1 VDVVL
6 LGHNGE
12 RIGLPVSYRDSRTD
26 GVMAR
31 AIEQLGKADI
41 YDRSGI
47 QFLPFNTLYQLRA
60 LVEQQPEL
68 AAQVTHVL
76 MIPDYFS
83 YRLTGKMNWEYTNA
97 TTTQLVNI
105 NSDSWDENL
114 LNWAGASPRWFG
126 TPTHPGNV
134 IGQWLCP
141 QGNTIPVVAVASHDT
156 ASAVIAAP
164 LASRDA
170 AWLSSGTWSLMGFE
184 SKTPYTS
191 EQALAANITNEGG
204 AEGRYRVLK
213 NIMGLWL
220 LQRVLKEQ
228 NISDLP
234 ALIAETETLA
244 PCSFLINPN
253 DDRFINPAHMSS
265 EIQSVCR
272 DSNQPVPYS
281 PAEFARCIF
290 DSLALLYA
298 DVLSELAALRGK
310 PFSQLHIV
318 GGGCQNQLLNQL
330 CADACGITVIAGP
343 IEASTLGNIGIQLM
357 TLDELISNA
366 SDAADKLRFRAL
378 SSPELYEGDGDL
390 RVRVSFNKEN
400 RTLTIADNGIGMNRD
415 EVIDHLGTIAKSGT
429 KAFLESMG
437 SDQAKDSQLI
447 GQFGVGF
454 YSAFIVAD
462 KVTVRTRAAGESAE
476 NGVFWESHGE
486 GEYTVADITKADRG
500 TEITLHLREGEE

>member
-1 VDVVL
+1 MTVRHCVAVDLGASSGRVMLARYVPAQRTLSLREIHRFVNCLQKQDGFDVWDIDSLEAEIRTGLNKVCDEGIRIDSIGIDTWGVDVVL

-12 RIGLPVSYRDSRTD
+12 RVGLPVSYRDSRTD

-31 AIEQLGKADI
+31 AVEQLGKADI
-41 YDRSGI
+41 YGRSGI

-68 AAQVTHVL
+68 AAQVAHVL

-83 YRLTGKMNWEYTNA
+83 YRLTGEMNWEYTNA

-105 NSDSWDENL
+105 NSDNWDENL
-114 LNWAGASPRWFG
+114 LNWAGASPHWFG

-134 IGQWLCP
+134 IGQWRCP

-156 ASAVIAAP
+156 ASAVIASP
-164 LASRDA
+164 LAGRDA
-170 AWLSSGTWSLMGFE
+170 AYLSSGTWSLMGFE

-228 NISDLP
+228 AINDLP
-234 ALIAETETLA
+234 ALIAETEALV

-253 DDRFINPAHMSS
+253 EDRFINPTHMSS
-265 EIQSVCR
+265 EIQSACR
-272 DSNQPVPYS
+272 ESNQPVPYS
-281 PAEFARCIF
+281 PAELARCIF

-330 CADACGITVIAGP
+330 CADACGLTVIAGP
-343 IEASTLGNIGIQLM
+343 VEASTLGNIGIQLM
-357 TLDELISNA
+357 TLDELTHVDEFRSLVSSNYGLTTFTPNPCHEIA
-366 SDAADKLRFRAL
+366 LYRAQFQQNRL
-378 SSPELYEGDGDL
+378 KKELC
-390 RVRVSFNKEN
+390 
-400 RTLTIADNGIGMNRD
+400 A
-415 EVIDHLGTIAKSGT
+415 
-429 KAFLESMG
+429 
-437 SDQAKDSQLI
+437 
-447 GQFGVGF
+447 
-454 YSAFIVAD
+454 
-462 KVTVRTRAAGESAE
+462 
-476 NGVFWESHGE
+476 
-486 GEYTVADITKADRG
+486 
-500 TEITLHLREGEE
+500 